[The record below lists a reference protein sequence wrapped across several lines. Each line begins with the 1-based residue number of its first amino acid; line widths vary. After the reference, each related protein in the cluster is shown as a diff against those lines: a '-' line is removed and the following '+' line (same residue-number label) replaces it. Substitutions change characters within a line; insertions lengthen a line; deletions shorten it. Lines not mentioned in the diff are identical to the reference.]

1 MIDYTATLDCFRGEA
16 NIPTPFLKIP
26 VKKLLFSLISNAHKR
41 DIRIYEIEQTNAN
54 VLQEIET
61 TLGLARN
68 TLIRKIPVF
77 EQGFLPTVLVYTD
90 KDLADADNDII
101 CTRVVSRQN
110 SGTGDIILDLVSMS
124 QLSSKTTVATTAATN
139 RKESLVDSSATI
151 KTIRIELP
159 FGKKLHARD

>member
-1 MIDYTATLDCFRGEA
+1 M
-16 NIPTPFLKIP
+16 
-26 VKKLLFSLISNAHKR
+26 
-41 DIRIYEIEQTNAN
+41 
-54 VLQEIET
+54 
-61 TLGLARN
+61 
-68 TLIRKIPVF
+68 F